1 MIDDNYKSLDS
12 YITDLDTAQNLILD
26 VKQSL
31 EEVNEDIDIIKYQ
44 AKDVKITECFTYMS
58 GNQGLSVRTIHNNK
72 GKKDDCIVLSSSLMD
87 QTSLGYVQQDMILPN
102 GKKLKIFKDKEGI
115 VISRNG
121 HAGTMSYLKPGI
133 YTLTDHAYIL
143 YIKDDCKYN
152 IDLNWF
158 ICEFENIIKD
168 SYQTTKAG
176 NQTWSITECFKQFRF
191 DIPDIEIQKIIAEK
205 YAKVNELK
213 KMLVDELSFIG
224 DTDIKI

>member
-1 MIDDNYKSLDS
+1 
-12 YITDLDTAQNLILD
+12 
-26 VKQSL
+26 
-31 EEVNEDIDIIKYQ
+31 
-44 AKDVKITECFTYMS
+44 MS